1 MANEFISGDKANP
14 NDIADFLR
22 KIAFGSLLQGQ
33 MPQARRKQDL
43 SVASP
48 YSLATLGCL
57 VLPDNGKAAVILRAY
72 ARAGTG
78 TLGELT
84 VVAFGTTPTAGQI
97 AVSPNGD
104 IVCLLADAYTSVDI
118 DFIPERGD
126 SNALDRD
133 GNVNNTSAPGN
144 VFPVVSHVITLPAA
158 LTARGVILLAEAEAL
173 QGTVTG
179 KKIVLVPAAS
189 APATGQAKLNLA
201 KSTITFATADAVT
214 RARVKL
220 VLCANADLA
229 TVLNSTQTLI

>member
-1 MANEFISGDKANP
+1 MANEYISGDKANP
-14 NDIADFLR
+14 NDLPDFFR
-22 KIAFGSLLQGQ
+22 KIALGSLLMGQ
-33 MPQARRKQDL
+33 MTQQLRKKDL
-43 SVASP
+43 SAASS
-48 YSLATLGCL
+48 YALATLGCL

-84 VVAFGTTPTAGQI
+84 VVAFGVTPTAGQI

-118 DFIPERGD
+118 DFVPERGD

-144 VFPVVSHVITLPAA
+144 VFPVVTNVITLPAVI
-158 LTARGVILLAEAEAL
+158 TARGVILLAEAEAL
-173 QGTVTG
+173 QGTATG
-179 KKIVLVPAAS
+179 KKVVLVPGAGAPS
-189 APATGQAKLNLA
+189 AGQARLNLA